1 MKKGFVPSVCVVLL
15 NAAYLYSFDS
25 PTVFYV
31 LNVLAHAGGGLL
43 LTLAL
48 ARVIRDRFRHW
59 QLETRL
65 AAVAG
70 LLSGVSGAVLIY
82 TGTSRPYL
90 SLLRLHMLLSCL
102 AVILFLVHLFRS
114 YGSWIPVAVD
124 PRQRTDVPS
133 ERSALDPAT
142 EARAMIPRPIPC
154 PIPFNGYAGSAKTAH
169 K

>member
-1 MKKGFVPSVCVVLL
+1 MKKGFVPAVCVVLL

-102 AVILFLVHLFRS
+102 AVILFL
-114 YGSWIPVAVD
+114 A
-124 PRQRTDVPS
+124 S
-133 ERSALDPAT
+133 EAT
-142 EARAMIPRPIPC
+142 EPPKTWLRKGTGVGPGKGNEGVRFVGRTIID
-154 PIPFNGYAGSAKTAH
+154 PFAI
-169 K
+169 